1 MASPVRS
8 YIFMHPGQLR
18 NAAFFAVMGGA
29 GGDDTV
35 REMQL
40 ACGASDG
47 PTCVLRQSDV
57 ELYRNKCEAF
67 IQALKGASRGN
78 A

>member
-1 MASPVRS
+1 
-8 YIFMHPGQLR
+8 
-18 NAAFFAVMGGA
+18 MGGA

-47 PTCVLRQSDV
+47 PTCVLTQRDV
-57 ELYRNKCEAF
+57 ERELYRDKCESF
-67 IQALKGASRGN
+67 IQALKSASRGN
-78 A
+78 APPLRSAAA